1 MKKNTIALMIAASL
15 MAGYMPVEVFA
26 TENNE
31 IESFSSEN
39 KKYAHGVYN
48 VSNSTLRV
56 DSDAQSSARKYVTE
70 ESKITISEDGIKASL
85 EFTEKNIMTNIRIKV
100 NGEEVSYSQKET
112 GNKSI
117 EVEFNL
123 NSLEDNIEVATVI
136 NLGFHVMD
144 VSFRVLLDTA
154 NIDIA
159 PDDNNGNIGDDEQD
173 SENTPD
179 DSTETPDN
187 NPNNTPNDE
196 NKNENIENNKDNDKN
211 NNENNTTPPN
221 NDNSS
226 NNKPNNNNNKP
237 SSGNDIGQN
246 SNTLGNGAG
255 NTGAN
260 NNSSSIQAPT
270 ATQNTNTVIYKV
282 QNEILSNSPIGY
294 SAARAA
300 VSSTSYIEV
309 IDGVTYVTLGLS
321 QLDVMTNVKVSVD
334 GTNVNY
340 ETVRSNS
347 SNNTKD
353 IRFKVGSVNS
363 KITLSA
369 YITMSDMN
377 ISFGV
382 DILENTM
389 QQISKTEANK
399 SLGTAST
406 LAVTSTN
413 SSKNN
418 NTSSTSGNS
427 SNNDSNSKSSTT
439 GDKTSKSKTEN
450 NSELEEI
457 EATEYFKKYT
467 IENEVVSDSAVGK
480 MMVKKYLNSTSTL
493 EEIDGKYYLT
503 LTFVGTSAMDNI
515 KIMVNGKEV
524 EYSMKNISDEDK
536 GTSTF
541 KFEIGSVNDE
551 IKMSMLIVPI
561 NKTIEFGVSLLEDTM
576 TLVEEGEVAK
586 NEAEEDESAIQTLAS
601 LNTPSNDNGTSAFKT
616 IIISTLTTMITTGI
630 LGGLAVIFLRNKK
643 KNIKK

>member
-112 GNKSI
+112 GDKSI

-196 NKNENIENNKDNDKN
+196 NKNENIE
-211 NNENNTTPPN
+211 
-221 NDNSS
+221 

-427 SNNDSNSKSSTT
+427 SNSDSNSKSSTT

-561 NKTIEFGVSLLEDTM
+561 NKTIEFGVSLLGDTM
-576 TLVEEGEVAK
+576 TLVEEGEVTK

-601 LNTPSNDNGTSAFKT
+601 LNTPSNDNGTSVFKT

-630 LGGLAVIFLRNKK
+630 LGGLAVIFLKNKK

>member
-31 IESFSSEN
+31 MESFSSEN

-112 GNKSI
+112 GDKSI

-196 NKNENIENNKDNDKN
+196 NKNESIE
-211 NNENNTTPPN
+211 
-221 NDNSS
+221 

-561 NKTIEFGVSLLEDTM
+561 NKTIEFGVSLLGDTM
-576 TLVEEGEVAK
+576 TLVEEGEVTK

-601 LNTPSNDNGTSAFKT
+601 LNTPSNDNGTSVFKT

-630 LGGLAVIFLRNKK
+630 LGGLAVIFLKNKK

>member
-15 MAGYMPVEVFA
+15 MVGYMPVEVFA

-112 GNKSI
+112 GDKSI

-196 NKNENIENNKDNDKN
+196 NKNENIE
-211 NNENNTTPPN
+211 
-221 NDNSS
+221 

-427 SNNDSNSKSSTT
+427 SNSDSNSKSSTT

-561 NKTIEFGVSLLEDTM
+561 NKTIEFGVSLLGDTM
-576 TLVEEGEVAK
+576 TLVEEGEVTK

-601 LNTPSNDNGTSAFKT
+601 LNTPSNDNGTSVFKT

-630 LGGLAVIFLRNKK
+630 LGGLAVIFLKNKK

>member
-15 MAGYMPVEVFA
+15 MVGYMPVEVFA

-31 IESFSSEN
+31 MESFSSEN

-112 GNKSI
+112 GDKSI

-144 VSFRVLLDTA
+144 VSFRVLLDTV

-196 NKNENIENNKDNDKN
+196 NKNENIE
-211 NNENNTTPPN
+211 
-221 NDNSS
+221 

-561 NKTIEFGVSLLEDTM
+561 NKTIEFGVSLLGDTM
-576 TLVEEGEVAK
+576 TLVEEGEVTK

-601 LNTPSNDNGTSAFKT
+601 LNTPSNDNGTSVFKT

-630 LGGLAVIFLRNKK
+630 LGGLAVIFLKNKK

>member
-15 MAGYMPVEVFA
+15 MVGYMPVEVFA

-31 IESFSSEN
+31 MESFSSEN

-112 GNKSI
+112 GDKSI

-144 VSFRVLLDTA
+144 VSFRVLLDTV

-173 SENTPD
+173 YENTPD

-196 NKNENIENNKDNDKN
+196 NKNENIE
-211 NNENNTTPPN
+211 
-221 NDNSS
+221 

-561 NKTIEFGVSLLEDTM
+561 NKTIEFGVSLLGDTM
-576 TLVEEGEVAK
+576 TLVEEGEVTK

-601 LNTPSNDNGTSAFKT
+601 LNTPSNDNGTSVFKT

-630 LGGLAVIFLRNKK
+630 LGGLAVIFLKNKK

>member
-112 GNKSI
+112 GDKSI

-144 VSFRVLLDTA
+144 VSFRVLLDTV

-196 NKNENIENNKDNDKN
+196 NKNENIE
-211 NNENNTTPPN
+211 
-221 NDNSS
+221 

-294 SAARAA
+294 SATRAA

-427 SNNDSNSKSSTT
+427 SNSDSNSKSSTT
-439 GDKTSKSKTEN
+439 GDKTSKRKTEN

-561 NKTIEFGVSLLEDTM
+561 NKTIEFGVSLLGDTM
-576 TLVEEGEVAK
+576 TLVEEGEVTK

-601 LNTPSNDNGTSAFKT
+601 LNTPSNDNGTSVFKT

-630 LGGLAVIFLRNKK
+630 LGGLAVIFLKNKK

>member
-15 MAGYMPVEVFA
+15 MVGYMPVEVFA

-31 IESFSSEN
+31 MESFSSEN

-112 GNKSI
+112 GDKSI

-144 VSFRVLLDTA
+144 VSFRVLLDTV

-196 NKNENIENNKDNDKN
+196 NKNENIE
-211 NNENNTTPPN
+211 
-221 NDNSS
+221 

-427 SNNDSNSKSSTT
+427 SNSDSNSKSSTT

-561 NKTIEFGVSLLEDTM
+561 NKTIEFGVSLLGDTM
-576 TLVEEGEVAK
+576 TLVEEGEVTK

-601 LNTPSNDNGTSAFKT
+601 LNTPSNDNGTSVFKT

-630 LGGLAVIFLRNKK
+630 LGGLAVIFLKNKK